1 MNEINTAKRMAVG
14 IFIVLG
20 LLILITAVFTIGG
33 QHKAFVKSV
42 RIYVLFDD
50 VQGLQPGNNVWLS
63 GMKVGTV
70 KSIDFYHN
78 SQVAVTLNIEKKA
91 QPHIASDSKARIS
104 TDGLVGN
111 KIVVISG
118 GTDGVRPIADNDS
131 LHSQHLPGTQE
142 MFATLQASN
151 ANLLEITGNLK
162 TISKR
167 LNDGQGTLGKLIND
181 PAIADHLQTS
191 IDHLRTAAA
200 NSENLIA
207 NLEDFS
213 ARLKQ
218 PDGLASKLASDTTVF
233 ARIKASAARLN
244 EAASQA
250 ADFTSSLR
258 EAGQGLKQG
267 LNDENSP
274 AGTLLHN
281 EDAGADL
288 QRTLKNLRIS
298 SKELSDDLEALQ
310 HNFLLRGFFRRREK
324 QEKKEQEQQQR
335 QP

>member
-1 MNEINTAKRMAVG
+1 MNEITASKRIAVG
-14 IFIVLG
+14 VFIVLG
-20 LLILITAVFTIGG
+20 LAILIVAVFTIGG
-33 QHKAFVKSV
+33 QHKAFVKSIRV
-42 RIYVLFDD
+42 HILFDD

-70 KSIDFYHN
+70 KSIEFYHN

-91 QPHIASDSKARIS
+91 QTHIAGDSRARIS

-118 GTDGVRPIADNDS
+118 GTEGVKAVADNDS
-131 LHSQHLPGTQE
+131 LKSERIAGTQE
-142 MFATLQASN
+142 MFATFQASN

-167 LNDGQGTLGKLIND
+167 LSEGQGTIGKLIND
-181 PAIADHLQTS
+181 PAIADHLQNS

-218 PDGLASKLASDTTVF
+218 PDGLASKLATDTTVF
-233 ARIKASAARLN
+233 LRIKASAAKLN
-244 EAASQA
+244 EAANQA
-250 ADFTSSLR
+250 TEFTSSLR
-258 EAGQGLKQG
+258 DAGRGIKEG
-267 LNDENSP
+267 LNDPNSP

-310 HNFLLRGFFRRREK
+310 HNFLLRGFFRKREK
-324 QEKKEQEQQQR
+324 EEKKENKQ
-335 QP
+335 